1 MESETITK
9 AVTAITELGRL
20 IKDVKRIPSGHLYA
34 QLMSVLSLPAYQY
47 MLDILVKG
55 DMIKIENHEVIWI
68 GE

>member
-1 MESETITK
+1 MQSETINK
-9 AVTAITELGRL
+9 AIEAITELGRV

-34 QLMSVLSLPAYQY
+34 QLMSVLSLQAYQY

-55 DMIKIENHEVIWI
+55 NMIKIENHEIVWI